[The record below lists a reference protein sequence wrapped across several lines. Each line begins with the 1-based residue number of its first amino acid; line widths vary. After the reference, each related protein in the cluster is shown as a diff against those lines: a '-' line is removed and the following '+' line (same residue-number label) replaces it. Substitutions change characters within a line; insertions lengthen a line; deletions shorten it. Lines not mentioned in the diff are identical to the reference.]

1 MDSSPEAP
9 LVSLCTTVMNRLHH
23 LRRTLPA
30 NIAANYG
37 FDRLEYVILDYSSS
51 DGLADWVRTDLAAHV
66 ASGLVRFAQLPDRAH
81 FQMAHAK
88 NLSHRLAR
96 GGIVC
101 NMDADNF
108 SGCGFADYLM
118 REFSSRSS
126 IFVKGKGHGLGGR
139 LAFRRDQFL
148 ALGGYDEAMADGWG
162 HEDADLATR
171 ALRSG
176 YKQITCH
183 GFGKAIQHG
192 DGERISHNVV
202 KNKKESWR
210 RHRMISRRNIQEGR
224 LIANAGAAWGA
235 GKVLVNF
242 HTVISV

>member
-23 LRRTLPA
+23 LRRTLLA
-30 NIAANYG
+30 NIAANHG

-66 ASGLVRFAQLPDRAH
+66 ASGLVRFAQLQDRAH

-139 LAFRRDQFL
+139 LAFRRDEFL
-148 ALGGYDEAMADGWG
+148 ALGGYDEAMA
-162 HEDADLATR
+162 EQRRR
-171 ALRSG
+171 ARAAWSGSRSRAKARVPSAFRHRSSACCSPRLRSASPS
-176 YKQITCH
+176 IR
-183 GFGKAIQHG
+183 A
-192 DGERISHNVV
+192 D
-202 KNKKESWR
+202 
-210 RHRMISRRNIQEGR
+210 SRTG
-224 LIANAGAAWGA
+224 WC
-235 GKVLVNF
+235 
-242 HTVISV
+242 SV